1 MDGNRIAGS
10 TTDFELPLSSPSVR
24 MFSVSLV
31 LGGFRVSIL
40 SARGYVLV
48 AQPVCLQQLI
58 SCYRGRPNSMW
69 PNDLC
74 SVLLSREIQYL
85 SNMVNVQMHGEAHV
99 VIVLAPVPPA
109 KA

>member
-1 MDGNRIAGS
+1 
-10 TTDFELPLSSPSVR
+10 
-24 MFSVSLV
+24 
-31 LGGFRVSIL
+31 
-40 SARGYVLV
+40 
-48 AQPVCLQQLI
+48 
-58 SCYRGRPNSMW
+58 MW